1 MKKFFDKNSVWFGM
15 FVGFIVPIVFFFVFD
30 FIVKLLSGIF
40 TYGITLVQDL
50 NVLLIATFMNI
61 IVFRKYLK
69 SKEYEMTGRG
79 VLVITFLLTVVYFI
93 FKFFVIK

>member
-1 MKKFFDKNSVWFGM
+1 ML
-15 FVGFIVPIVFFFVFD
+15 VGLVVPVVFFFIFTYL
-30 FIVKLLSGIF
+30 VKILSGVF

-61 IVFRKYLK
+61 IIFRKYLK
-69 SKEYEMTGRG
+69 NKEYEMTGRG

-93 FKFFVIK
+93 FKFFVFK